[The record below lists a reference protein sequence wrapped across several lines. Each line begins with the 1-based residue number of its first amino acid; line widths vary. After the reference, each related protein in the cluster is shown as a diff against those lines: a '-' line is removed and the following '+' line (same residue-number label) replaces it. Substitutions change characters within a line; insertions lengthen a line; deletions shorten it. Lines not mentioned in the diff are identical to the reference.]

1 MVFWSKPVQV
11 LFVVPVCVV
20 FEELQAVS
28 WTPSGRFS
36 FDEQRSGIG
45 GERLGGS
52 PLLSLHHGS
61 VGGERRQPAL
71 LSAASESVGN
81 QPLRGCSPCRA
92 SSAR

>member
-11 LFVVPVCVV
+11 LLFLCVW
-20 FEELQAVS
+20 FLKSFRQCLR
-28 WTPSGRFS
+28 PLLGGSGS
-36 FDEQRSGIG
+36 NEQRSGIG